1 MARDDLTTYEVWLNE
16 DGVSG
21 RPILLYRFQAEVG
34 LSDATVYTQA
44 AARLQDVIDKLTTPA
59 PDSLFVKV
67 GVIHPPGVS
76 VRQQRW
82 QDNTDAVNDGSDPA

>member
-16 DGVSG
+16 DAVSG

-34 LSDATVYTQA
+34 LSDANVYTQA
-44 AARLQDVIDKLTTPA
+44 KDRLQDVIDKLNTPS
-59 PDSLFVKV
+59 PDTLFVRV

-82 QDNTDAVNDGSDPA
+82 QDNTDAVNDGDTEA